1 MADLKMLAGIQIG
14 GSRYPEKRRI
24 NLYQRRI
31 KKSTVVLELAA
42 FGAFCAVLYV
52 FVRVGVLLPM
62 QQADH
67 AELVYQNM
75 AAQLET
81 MRSANSVFDEVS
93 AEYAHYGSSF
103 MSEEEKNTPDRLVV
117 INTLET
123 KIFPQCKSISDISV
137 SDDQMVISCIL
148 PKGTVLSELVGEIE
162 QDDAVRYVTASIEAT
177 KKDQTQE
184 ANDRLAAQK
193 AVNATITVM
202 FKLPGESGETS

>member
-1 MADLKMLAGIQIG
+1 MLAGMQIG

-31 KKSTVVLELAA
+31 KKSTVALELAA
-42 FGAFCAVLYV
+42 FALFGVTLYV

-62 QQADH
+62 QQAEH
-67 AELVYQNM
+67 AEMVYQNM
-75 AAQLET
+75 ASQLET
-81 MRSANSVFDEVS
+81 MRAANGIFYDVS

-103 MSEEEKNTPDRLVV
+103 MSDEEKNTPDRLVM

-137 SDDQMVISCIL
+137 SDDQMVINCIL
-148 PKGTVLSELVGEIE
+148 PKGTVLSELVGGIE
-162 QDDAVRYVTASIEAT
+162 QDDAVRYVTASIEST
-177 KKDQTQE
+177 QKDQT
-184 ANDRLAAQK
+184 AGAADRLAAQK
-193 AVNATITVM
+193 AVNATLTVM

>member
-1 MADLKMLAGIQIG
+1 MADLKMLAGMQIG

-42 FGAFCAVLYV
+42 FALFGVALYV

-67 AELVYQNM
+67 AEMVYQNM
-75 AAQLET
+75 ASQLET
-81 MRSANSVFDEVS
+81 MRAANGIFNDVS

-103 MSEEEKNTPDRLVV
+103 MSDEEKNTPDRLVM

-137 SDDQMVISCIL
+137 SDDQMVIGCIL
-148 PKGTVLSELVGEIE
+148 PKGTVLSELVGGIE
-162 QDDAVRYVTASIEAT
+162 QDDAVRYVTASIEST
-177 KKDQTQE
+177 QKDQT
-184 ANDRLAAQK
+184 AGADDRLAAQK
-193 AVNATITVM
+193 AVNATLTVM

>member
-1 MADLKMLAGIQIG
+1 MADLKMLAGMQIG

-42 FGAFCAVLYV
+42 FALFGVALYV

-67 AELVYQNM
+67 AEMVYHNM
-75 AAQLET
+75 ASQLET
-81 MRSANSVFDEVS
+81 MRAANGIFNDVS

-103 MSEEEKNTPDRLVV
+103 MSDEEKNTPDRLVM

-123 KIFPQCKSISDISV
+123 KIFPQCQSISDISV
-137 SDDQMVISCIL
+137 SDDQMVINCIL
-148 PKGTVLSELVGEIE
+148 PKGTVLSELVGGIE
-162 QDDAVRYVTASIEAT
+162 QDDAVRYVTASIEST
-177 KKDQTQE
+177 QKDQT
-184 ANDRLAAQK
+184 AGADDRLAAQK
-193 AVNATITVM
+193 AVNATLTVM

>member
-1 MADLKMLAGIQIG
+1 MLAGMQIG

-31 KKSTVVLELAA
+31 KKSTVALELAA
-42 FGAFCAVLYV
+42 FALFWVALYV

-67 AELVYQNM
+67 AEMVYQNM
-75 AAQLET
+75 ASQLET
-81 MRSANSVFDEVS
+81 MRAANGIFNDVS

-103 MSEEEKNTPDRLVV
+103 MSDEEKNTPDRLVM

-123 KIFPQCKSISDISV
+123 KIFPQCQSISDISV
-137 SDDQMVISCIL
+137 SDDQMVINCIL
-148 PKGTVLSELVGEIE
+148 PKGTVLSELVGGIE
-162 QDDAVRYVTASIEAT
+162 QDDAVRYVTASIEST
-177 KKDQTQE
+177 QKDQT
-184 ANDRLAAQK
+184 AGADDRLAAQK
-193 AVNATITVM
+193 AVNATLTVM

>member
-1 MADLKMLAGIQIG
+1 MADLKMLAGMQIG

-42 FGAFCAVLYV
+42 FALFGVALYV

-67 AELVYQNM
+67 AEMVYQNM
-75 AAQLET
+75 ASQLET
-81 MRSANSVFDEVS
+81 MRAANGIFNDVS

-103 MSEEEKNTPDRLVV
+103 MSDEEKNTPDRLVM

-148 PKGTVLSELVGEIE
+148 SKGTVLSELVGGIE
-162 QDDAVRYVTASIEAT
+162 QDDAVRYVTASIEST
-177 KKDQTQE
+177 QKDQT
-184 ANDRLAAQK
+184 AGADDRLAAQK
-193 AVNATITVM
+193 AVNATLTVM

>member
-1 MADLKMLAGIQIG
+1 MADLKMLAGMQIG

-31 KKSTVVLELAA
+31 KKSTVALELAA
-42 FGAFCAVLYV
+42 FALFGVALYV

-62 QQADH
+62 QQAEH
-67 AELVYQNM
+67 AEMVYQNM
-75 AAQLET
+75 ASQLET
-81 MRSANSVFDEVS
+81 MRAANGIFYDVS

-103 MSEEEKNTPDRLVV
+103 MSDEEKNTPDRLVM

-137 SDDQMVISCIL
+137 SDDQTVINCIL
-148 PKGTVLSELVGEIE
+148 SKGTVLSELVGGIE
-162 QDDAVRYVTASIEAT
+162 QDDAVRYVTASIEST
-177 KKDQTQE
+177 QKDQT
-184 ANDRLAAQK
+184 AGADDRLAAQK
-193 AVNATITVM
+193 EVNATLTVM

>member
-1 MADLKMLAGIQIG
+1 MLAGMQIG

-42 FGAFCAVLYV
+42 FALFG

-67 AELVYQNM
+67 AEMVYQNM
-75 AAQLET
+75 ASQLET
-81 MRSANSVFDEVS
+81 MRAANGIFNDVS

-103 MSEEEKNTPDRLVV
+103 MSDEEKNTPDRLVM

-148 PKGTVLSELVGEIE
+148 PKGTVLSELVGGIE
-162 QDDAVRYVTASIEAT
+162 QDDAVRYVTASIEST
-177 KKDQTQE
+177 QKDQT
-184 ANDRLAAQK
+184 AGADDRLAAQK
-193 AVNATITVM
+193 AVNATLTVM

>member
-1 MADLKMLAGIQIG
+1 MADLKMLAGMQIG

-31 KKSTVVLELAA
+31 KKSTVALELAA
-42 FGAFCAVLYV
+42 FALFGVALYV

-62 QQADH
+62 QQAEH
-67 AELVYQNM
+67 AEMVYQNM
-75 AAQLET
+75 ASQLET
-81 MRSANSVFDEVS
+81 MRAANGIFNDVS
-93 AEYAHYGSSF
+93 AEYAHCGSSF
-103 MSEEEKNTPDRLVV
+103 MSDEEKNTPDRLVM

-148 PKGTVLSELVGEIE
+148 PKGTVLSELVGGIE
-162 QDDAVRYVTASIEAT
+162 QDDAVRYVTASIEST
-177 KKDQTQE
+177 QKDQT
-184 ANDRLAAQK
+184 AGADDRLAAQK
-193 AVNATITVM
+193 AVNATLTVM

>member
-1 MADLKMLAGIQIG
+1 MADLKMLAGMQIG

-42 FGAFCAVLYV
+42 FALFG

-67 AELVYQNM
+67 AEMVYQNM
-75 AAQLET
+75 ASQLET
-81 MRSANSVFDEVS
+81 MRAANGIFNDVS

-103 MSEEEKNTPDRLVV
+103 MSDEEKNTPDRLVM

-148 PKGTVLSELVGEIE
+148 PKGTVLSELVGGIE
-162 QDDAVRYVTASIEAT
+162 QDDAVRYVTASIEST
-177 KKDQTQE
+177 QKDQT
-184 ANDRLAAQK
+184 AGADDRLAAQK
-193 AVNATITVM
+193 AVNATLTVM

>member
-1 MADLKMLAGIQIG
+1 MLAGMQIG

-42 FGAFCAVLYV
+42 FALFGVALYV

-67 AELVYQNM
+67 AEMVYQNM
-75 AAQLET
+75 ASQLET
-81 MRSANSVFDEVS
+81 MRAANGIFNDVS

-103 MSEEEKNTPDRLVV
+103 MSDEEKNTPDRLVM

-137 SDDQMVISCIL
+137 SDDHMVISCIL
-148 PKGTVLSELVGEIE
+148 PKGTVLSELVGGIE
-162 QDDAVRYVTASIEAT
+162 QDDAVRYVTASIEST
-177 KKDQTQE
+177 QKDQT
-184 ANDRLAAQK
+184 AGADDRLAAQK
-193 AVNATITVM
+193 AVNATLTVM

>member
-1 MADLKMLAGIQIG
+1 MADLKMLAGMQIG

-31 KKSTVVLELAA
+31 KKSTVALELAA
-42 FGAFCAVLYV
+42 FALFGVALYV

-62 QQADH
+62 QQAEH
-67 AELVYQNM
+67 AEMVYQNM
-75 AAQLET
+75 ASQLET
-81 MRSANSVFDEVS
+81 MRAANGIFYDVS

-103 MSEEEKNTPDRLVV
+103 MSDEEKNTPDRLVM

-137 SDDQMVISCIL
+137 SDDQMVINCIL
-148 PKGTVLSELVGEIE
+148 PKGTVLSELVGGIE
-162 QDDAVRYVTASIEAT
+162 QDDAVRYVTASIEST
-177 KKDQTQE
+177 QKDQT
-184 ANDRLAAQK
+184 AGAADRLAAQK
-193 AVNATITVM
+193 AVNATLTVM

>member
-1 MADLKMLAGIQIG
+1 MLAGMQIG

-42 FGAFCAVLYV
+42 FALFGVALYV

-67 AELVYQNM
+67 AEMVYQNM
-75 AAQLET
+75 ASQLET
-81 MRSANSVFDEVS
+81 MRAANGIFNDVS

-103 MSEEEKNTPDRLVV
+103 MSDEEKNTPDRLVM

-148 PKGTVLSELVGEIE
+148 SKGTVLSELVGGIE
-162 QDDAVRYVTASIEAT
+162 QDDAVRYVTASIEST
-177 KKDQTQE
+177 QKDQT
-184 ANDRLAAQK
+184 AGADDRLAAQK
-193 AVNATITVM
+193 AVNATLTVM

>member
-1 MADLKMLAGIQIG
+1 MADLKMLAGMQIG

-42 FGAFCAVLYV
+42 FALFGVALYV

-67 AELVYQNM
+67 AEMVYQNM
-75 AAQLET
+75 ASQLET
-81 MRSANSVFDEVS
+81 MRAANGIFNDVS

-103 MSEEEKNTPDRLVV
+103 MSDEEKNTPDRLVM

-137 SDDQMVISCIL
+137 SDDQMVISYIL
-148 PKGTVLSELVGEIE
+148 PKGTVLSELVGGIE
-162 QDDAVRYVTASIEAT
+162 QDDAVRYVTASIEST
-177 KKDQTQE
+177 QKDQT
-184 ANDRLAAQK
+184 AGADDRLAAQK
-193 AVNATITVM
+193 AVNATLTVM

>member
-1 MADLKMLAGIQIG
+1 MLAGMQIG

-42 FGAFCAVLYV
+42 FALFGVALYV

-67 AELVYQNM
+67 AEMVYQNM
-75 AAQLET
+75 ASQLET
-81 MRSANSVFDEVS
+81 MRAANGIFNDVS

-103 MSEEEKNTPDRLVV
+103 MSDEEKNTPDRLVM

-137 SDDQMVISCIL
+137 SDDQMVKLYSAERNC
-148 PKGTVLSELVGEIE
+148 PVG
-162 QDDAVRYVTASIEAT
+162 ACRW
-177 KKDQTQE
+177 
-184 ANDRLAAQK
+184 DRA
-193 AVNATITVM
+193 
-202 FKLPGESGETS
+202 G

>member
-1 MADLKMLAGIQIG
+1 MADLKMLAGMQIG

-42 FGAFCAVLYV
+42 FALFGVALYV

-62 QQADH
+62 QQAEH
-67 AELVYQNM
+67 AEMVYQNM
-75 AAQLET
+75 ASQLET
-81 MRSANSVFDEVS
+81 MRAANGIFNDVS

-103 MSEEEKNTPDRLVV
+103 MSDEEKNTPDRLVM

-148 PKGTVLSELVGEIE
+148 SKGTVLSELVGGIE
-162 QDDAVRYVTASIEAT
+162 QDDAVRYVTASIEST
-177 KKDQTQE
+177 QKDQT
-184 ANDRLAAQK
+184 AGADDRLAAQK
-193 AVNATITVM
+193 AVNATLTVM

>member
-1 MADLKMLAGIQIG
+1 MVDLKMLAGMQIG

-42 FGAFCAVLYV
+42 FALFGVALYV

-67 AELVYQNM
+67 AEMVYQNM
-75 AAQLET
+75 ASQLET
-81 MRSANSVFDEVS
+81 MRAANGIFNDVS

-103 MSEEEKNTPDRLVV
+103 MSDEEKNTPDRLVM

-148 PKGTVLSELVGEIE
+148 SKGTVLSELVGGIE
-162 QDDAVRYVTASIEAT
+162 QDDAVRYVTASIEST
-177 KKDQTQE
+177 QKDQT
-184 ANDRLAAQK
+184 AGADDRLAAQK
-193 AVNATITVM
+193 AVNATLTVM

>member
-1 MADLKMLAGIQIG
+1 MADLKMLAGMQIG

-24 NLYQRRI
+24 HLYQRRI

-42 FGAFCAVLYV
+42 FALFGVALYV

-67 AELVYQNM
+67 AEMVYQNM
-75 AAQLET
+75 ASQLET
-81 MRSANSVFDEVS
+81 MRAANGIFNDVS

-103 MSEEEKNTPDRLVV
+103 MSDEEKNTPDRLVM

-148 PKGTVLSELVGEIE
+148 SKGTVLSELVGGIE
-162 QDDAVRYVTASIEAT
+162 QDDAVRYVTASIEST
-177 KKDQTQE
+177 QKDQT
-184 ANDRLAAQK
+184 AGADDRLAAQK
-193 AVNATITVM
+193 AVNATLTVM

>member
-1 MADLKMLAGIQIG
+1 MADLKMLAGMQIG

-42 FGAFCAVLYV
+42 FALFGVALYV

-67 AELVYQNM
+67 AEMVYQNM
-75 AAQLET
+75 ASQLET
-81 MRSANSVFDEVS
+81 MRS

-103 MSEEEKNTPDRLVV
+103 MSDEEKNTPDRLVM

-148 PKGTVLSELVGEIE
+148 PKGTVLSELVGGIE
-162 QDDAVRYVTASIEAT
+162 QDDAVRYVTASIEST
-177 KKDQTQE
+177 QKDQT
-184 ANDRLAAQK
+184 AGADDRLAAQK
-193 AVNATITVM
+193 AVNATLTVM